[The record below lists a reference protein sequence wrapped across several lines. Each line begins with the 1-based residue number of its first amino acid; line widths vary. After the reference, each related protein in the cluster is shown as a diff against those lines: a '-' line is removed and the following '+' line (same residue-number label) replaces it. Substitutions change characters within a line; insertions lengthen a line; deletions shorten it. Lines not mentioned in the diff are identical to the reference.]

1 MKIKIKKNGKNIVK
15 RIFIDVLAVILSAFL
30 AALSLN
36 SFIIPNRFVS
46 GGVGGIATILE
57 ASGIMKS
64 YIALIVMNAP
74 LLIASLI
81 FLKKD
86 FAIKTIACSLLVSL
100 IMGLMD
106 KYNFMRFTDDRL
118 LASLISGI
126 LYGLSTGIIYE
137 NGGSTG
143 GSEIVANLIVKR
155 NPDAK
160 ITILILI
167 MDVIIMLAGLLV
179 FDAWSVVYAIIC
191 AFSGERTM
199 AFYIN
204 RGSLGGIFYIIS
216 DKPDKIKETFNEI
229 FKTEGLEIE
238 ATGTYTKKEKSL
250 FKIILPYSNKR
261 KFKDA
266 LKAADDKAFSFVAFA
281 RVINKVKNESE
292 ITKN

>member
-1 MKIKIKKNGKNIVK
+1 MKTKITKNPKTIVIKLIID
-15 RIFIDVLAVILSAFL
+15 IFAIISSAFL
-30 AALSLN
+30 AALALN

-46 GGVGGIATILE
+46 GGVSGIATILE
-57 ASGIMKS
+57 VAGIMKS

-86 FAIKTIACSLLVSL
+86 FAFKTIACSLLVSL

-106 KYNFMRFTDDRL
+106 KYNFMKFTDDRL
-118 LASLISGI
+118 LAALISGI
-126 LYGLSTGIIYE
+126 LYGLATGIIYE

-143 GSEIVANLIVKR
+143 GSEIIANLIVKR
-155 NPDAK
+155 KPKAK
-160 ITILILI
+160 ITVLILI
-167 MDVIIMLAGLLV
+167 MDVIIMIAGLLV

-199 AFYIN
+199 SFYIR
-204 RGSLGGIFYIIS
+204 RGSLGGIYYIIS
-216 DKPDKIKETFNEI
+216 EKPDKIRKTFNEL
-229 FKTEGLEIE
+229 FKTDGLEIE
-238 ATGTYTKKEKSL
+238 AMGTFTNKKKSL
-250 FKIILPYSNKR
+250 FKMMLPYSSKR

-266 LKAADDKAFSFVAFA
+266 LFEADSKAFSFVASASF
-281 RVINKVKNESE
+281 INKVKNEND